1 MNIYEDIGR
10 IQVGDLVALKGTE
23 DMSDGPIG
31 IVLSEIEVTSFP
43 VTGRKQVSLEYRC
56 CMVGKNGKMITMT
69 FSERD
74 LVVLSGRG
82 AVV

>member
-1 MNIYEDIGR
+1 MNIYENIGR
-10 IQVGDLVALKGTE
+10 IRVGDLVALKGAGGT
-23 DMSDGPIG
+23 DTGPIG

-43 VTGRKQVSLEYRC
+43 VIGNKQISLEYQC

-74 LVVLSGRG
+74 LVVLSGVWG
-82 AVV
+82 A

>member
-1 MNIYEDIGR
+1 MNIYENIGR
-10 IQVGDLVALKGTE
+10 IQVGDLVALKGTGGTE
-23 DMSDGPIG
+23 TGPVG

-43 VTGRKQVSLEYRC
+43 VTGNKQISLEYQC

-74 LVVLSGRG
+74 LVVLSGVWG
-82 AVV
+82 A

>member
-1 MNIYEDIGR
+1 MGR
-10 IQVGDLVALKGTE
+10 IRVGDLVALKGTGGT
-23 DMSDGPIG
+23 DTGPIG

-43 VTGRKQVSLEYRC
+43 VTGNKQISLEYQC

-74 LVVLSGRG
+74 LVVLSGVWVG
-82 AVV
+82 